1 MSAAAL
7 LLELENVGVRVAIE
21 GDRLRLIG
29 DQAAIDARLDSIR
42 AHKAAL
48 IACLTTTA
56 ANDAPDRHHTWLV
69 TLPTGERF
77 SAMYAPPKT
86 AAELL
91 ALYPGAQVEREP
103 DPAPAPPLSPG
114 ALEVVYAYLRHIG
127 ETDLEAGTEFID
139 GLARDPE
146 KLAALYADVVAMG
159 LADWP
164 TAETEP
170 DTDTDSGIEA
180 TAKAVCARCGHWRPN
195 PVNAAGGLGR
205 CTIAAP
211 ASKRVGSL
219 WPGDGVIHCAQ
230 YQEVQP

>member
-42 AHKAAL
+42 AHKSEL
-48 IACLTTTA
+48 IARLTTA

-86 AAELL
+86 LAEIQ
-91 ALYPGAQVEREP
+91 AIYPGAQVEREP
-103 DPAPAPPLSPG
+103 DPAPAPPLSPS
-114 ALEVVYAYLRHIG
+114 ALEVVYCWLRHVG
-127 ETDLEAGTEFID
+127 EEDLQAGQQFIEAC
-139 GLARDPE
+139 ARDPAQLRACFE
-146 KLAALYADVVAMG
+146 DVVRLG

-170 DTDTDSGIEA
+170 DTEIEDA
-180 TAKAVCARCGHWRPN
+180 TAPKAVCARCGHWRADS
-195 PVNAAGGLGR
+195 VNAQGGLGTCLTR
-205 CTIAAP
+205 AP
-211 ASKRVGSL
+211 ASRRVGSC
-219 WPGDGVIHCAQ
+219 WPWLDAEIRCKEFR
-230 YQEVQP
+230 EVSR